1 MPRKTRRLARQRTA
15 RLLSFDFAALNE
27 IMSKNSVKCNH
38 WRQNIEPDCNNM
50 GAFFDGQERVFAKYK
65 SIFLD
70 TYTGYMALTPVELMA
85 KVPFMPHR
93 QCKQI
98 VIGAG
103 EDIILYI
110 AINNKCHVL
119 GLPAPFTLFMPPQW
133 DAETNLLFTQCAV
146 SHQLN
151 NCADKFFIRILLP
164 KNSERL
170 LDASGGARISLL
182 EICTISKY
190 AQDMNLPSFV
200 YKTPAT
206 FAYDIVFI

>member
-1 MPRKTRRLARQRTA
+1 MPRKTRRLARRRP
-15 RLLSFDFAALNE
+15 RLLPFDFAALNE

-38 WRQNIEPDCNNM
+38 WRQNIEPDCSSTE
-50 GAFFDGQERVFAKYK
+50 AFFDGRERVFAKYK
-65 SIFLD
+65 SIFFD
-70 TYTGYMALTPVELMA
+70 AYSAYMALDIVELMA
-85 KVPFMPHR
+85 KVPYMPHR

-119 GLPAPFTLFMPPQW
+119 GLPLPFTLFMPPQW

-151 NCADKFFIRILLP
+151 KCADRFFIRILLP
-164 KNSERL
+164 KNVDRL
-170 LDASGGARISLL
+170 IDSAGGARISLL

-190 AQDMNLPSFV
+190 VQDMKLPSFV
-200 YKTPAT
+200 YKTPAA
-206 FAYDIVFI
+206 FNYDIVFI